1 MDAQKHSW
9 PRSRNMSSK
18 EFSSFSRPRLAST
31 TLIIHGFSV
40 TTALTPHVCSTNS
53 SRTCELISLG
63 LTNLSKQLD
72 LTKVFLNVQAD
83 NCVKEVK
90 NNTVLRMLAM
100 WICLGKVAGG
110 ELTFLTSG
118 HSHEDIDA
126 LFSLLR
132 GWIEAHKEIWSPQ
145 AFQQC
150 IQSFYDDSRH
160 RPYEPS
166 RAVVSLTR
174 FRDWRSRLSLANIFL
189 VIYIFWVFYRE
200 HIIIKIFMNSCIP
213 SCQEKLAFPFVP
225 PRPAGGNRWSGGA
238 ACAAAWQDWWFRTV
252 SCFELYSHI
261 FI

>member
-1 MDAQKHSW
+1 MQNLLYFRFYGCPKTQLAPVQEHVFKRIFIIFQTPASINNTDHPWVLNHHRLDATHLQHQQ
-9 PRSRNMSSK
+9 
-18 EFSSFSRPRLAST
+18 LQ
-31 TLIIHGFSV
+31 
-40 TTALTPHVCSTNS
+40 
-53 SRTCELISLG
+53 ELISLG

-100 WICLGKVAGG
+100 WICLGKLTGG

-189 VIYIFWVFYRE
+189 VIYIF
-200 HIIIKIFMNSCIP
+200 
-213 SCQEKLAFPFVP
+213 
-225 PRPAGGNRWSGGA
+225 
-238 ACAAAWQDWWFRTV
+238 
-252 SCFELYSHI
+252 
-261 FI
+261 